1 MWEART
7 PPGRSAAV
15 VIIVPA
21 NWGGNSINIYN
32 IYIRFAVRQDGFDFF
47 FMPLCSER
55 LKVFEERD
63 TSVLHK
69 SILQHFP
76 IMQLFGSPGRDFRI
90 TAVVIKCVTLQREF
104 RQKNKVHKLRKNPEN
119 NLHKL
124 QNETEPTEAT
134 GVLCMQ

>member
-1 MWEART
+1 ML
-7 PPGRSAAV
+7 
-15 VIIVPA
+15 
-21 NWGGNSINIYN
+21 
-32 IYIRFAVRQDGFDFF
+32 
-47 FMPLCSER
+47 LCSER

-63 TSVLHK
+63 KSVLHK

-104 RQKNKVHKLRKNPEN
+104 GQKNNAKVHKLRKNPEN
-119 NLHKL
+119 NLHKS